1 MRITECHKSTVAC
14 NVGNAQCDNEIVKC
28 EEKIQVRPNV
38 RNVRSNVILKKVK
51 ESPNVTKEL
60 SYMILKPHNVRMKL
74 SNVRKKKV
82 RELPNVKKIVTC
94 DVGTAQCEDETVKY
108 EKKVWEPPN
117 VIKELS
123 YVILKPQNVRM
134 ELSNARK
141 KKK

>member
-1 MRITECHKSTVAC
+1 M
-14 NVGNAQCDNEIVKC
+14 
-28 EEKIQVRPNV
+28 
-38 RNVRSNVILKKVK
+38 ILKKVK

-94 DVGTAQCEDETVKY
+94 DVGTAQCEDETIKY
-108 EKKVWEPPN
+108 EKKVREPPNVRKELSYVILKPHTVKIEPLN

-141 KKK
+141 KKSKGTTKCEKKNVTCDVGTA